1 MKLRELIGV
10 YDLASNTKGNISIRI
25 YPEVGNGEYLDLTL
39 KKDSNG
45 KTTLNSFIGSIV
57 LEKEVIKIQVIDFNM
72 LAVHLGAEVV
82 EEGESEEPE
91 PNGAEDVQDDEG
103 VEDEAKG
110 LVPKV
115 RKEKEQEEIQ

>member
-1 MKLRELIGV
+1 MKLRELIEA
-10 YDLASNTKGNISIRI
+10 YDPASNTKGNISIRI
-25 YPEVGNGEYLDLTL
+25 YPEVGSGEYLDLTL
-39 KKDSNG
+39 KKDSSG
-45 KTTLNSFIGSIV
+45 KTTLNSFIGSMV

-82 EEGESEEPE
+82 EEVESEEPE

-115 RKEKEQEEIQ
+115 RKEKEQEEI